1 MIASSTAQNP
11 PLSSEVTDAL
21 QAQLPAFWRAWGL
34 SLIYGLLV
42 LAPVLYMFQVYG
54 RVVESRSVQ
63 TLALLFGLLVWTL
76 AMMEWMSWY
85 RTRLLHQCGQAF
97 DDVLRQRVFDA
108 NARGA
113 LLRGGA
119 SWMQP
124 MQDLRNLRELWSS
137 PAVTA
142 AMEMPLVLV
151 FIALLYWIH
160 PMMAVLAGVVT
171 VFQVAAGAWF
181 MQRVAPEM
189 SASQQHSSQSESLA
203 DSLLRNHAA
212 IHAMGL
218 FEAVQS
224 RWSKLHNQGL
234 RTGFSANSHSLGLVS
249 ITRGLQML
257 LGSALLG
264 VGAWFMLANELSG
277 GAAMMIVSST
287 LGGRVL
293 APFAQ
298 LILHGRALVNG
309 RAAHQ
314 RLSQVLGHFP
324 AIQPTMPLPAPIGH
338 LGVDGLAGSPPG
350 ASSLLLKGLQFEVLP
365 GEMLVVLGASGSGKS
380 TLTRLLLG
388 IWPAQAG
395 KVRLDHVDM
404 ATWPKEELGPH
415 LGYVPQTIALAEGT
429 LHDNLTRFDG
439 VSPADTAPQIRALP
453 ADWLGFVD
461 DLPDAW
467 QTQLRPDGRPLS
479 TGQRQRLAIAR
490 AFYGDPKLV
499 VLDEPNSALDE
510 AAEQDLLALL
520 AQRKNLGCTLV
531 VVSHRQAMLALADK
545 VLVLERGQQRLF
557 GAKDEVL
564 AHLQMAG
571 SL

>member
-1 MIASSTAQNP
+1 M
-11 PLSSEVTDAL
+11 
-21 QAQLPAFWRAWGL
+21 PAFWRAWVL

-42 LAPVLYMFQVYG
+42 LAPVLFMFQVYG
-54 RVVESRSVQ
+54 RVVESRSLQ
-63 TLALLFGLLVWTL
+63 TLALLFGLLLWTL

-97 DDVLRQRVFDA
+97 DALLRQRVFDA
-108 NARGA
+108 NARA
-113 LLRGGA
+113 QLLRGA
-119 SWMQP
+119 SSWMQP
-124 MQDLRNLRELWSS
+124 MQDLRNLRELWNS

-160 PMMAVLAGVVT
+160 PLMAVLAGVVT
-171 VFQVAAGAWF
+171 VFQVLAGAWF

-189 SASQQHSSQSESLA
+189 TASQQHTSHSETLA
-203 DSLLRNHAA
+203 DSLLRNHGA

-224 RWSKLHNQGL
+224 RWDKLHAQGL
-234 RTGFSANSHSLGLVS
+234 RTGLSASRHSLGLVS
-249 ITRGLQML
+249 TTRGLQML

-264 VGAWFMLANELSG
+264 LGAWHMLANELSG

-293 APFAQ
+293 APFSQ
-298 LILHGRALVNG
+298 LILHGRTLVSA

-314 RLSQVLGHFP
+314 RLSRVLGHFP
-324 AIQPTMPLPAPIGH
+324 AIAPTMPLPAPTGH
-338 LGVDGLAGSPPG
+338 VSVQGLAGGAPG
-350 ASSLLLKGLQFEVLP
+350 APNVLLRGLQFEVLP

-380 TLTRLLLG
+380 TLARLLLG
-388 IWPAQAG
+388 IWPAQSG

-404 ATWPKEELGPH
+404 ATWQKEELGPY
-415 LGYVPQTIALAEGT
+415 LGYVPQTIELLEGT
-429 LHDNLTRFDG
+429 LLENLTRFDTSAVTNSTPHVQG
-439 VSPADTAPQIRALP
+439 LP
-453 ADWLGFVD
+453 AEWLDFVN
-461 DLPDAW
+461 DLPEAW
-467 QTQLRPDGRPLS
+467 HTQLRRDGRPLS

-490 AFYGDPKLV
+490 AFHGAPRLV

-510 AAEQDLLALL
+510 SGEQDLLALL
-520 AQRKNLGCTLV
+520 AQRKNQGCTLV

-557 GAKDEVL
+557 GAKDEVM

-571 SL
+571 TP